1 MKLNEIRDNKGARQK
16 LMRVA
21 RGVGSG
27 KGRTGGRGFK
37 GQKSRTGVAIN
48 GFEGG
53 QMSVYR
59 RAPKRGFNNIF
70 RLTFA
75 EINLDKIQKAI
86 DAKLLAADKEIDA
99 VALMEAG
106 LIKQVRDGVKL
117 LGTGKWSAKATIRV
131 VGATKSAIAAVEK
144 AGGKV
149 VVEPKK
155 KTVLVKGEKKAP
167 KSEAEKPAKKAAK
180 TTKKTT
186 KKA

>member
-37 GQKSRTGVAIN
+37 GQKARTGVAIN

-86 DAKLLAADKEIDA
+86 DAKVLGNEIDA

-106 LIKQVRDGVKL
+106 LIKNAKDGVRL
-117 LGTGKWSAKATIRV
+117 LGKGDFVSKATIRV
-131 VGATKSAIAAVEK
+131 AGATKAAIAAVEK
-144 AGGKV
+144 AGGQV
-149 VVEPKK
+149 IVEPKK
-155 KTVLVKGEKKAP
+155 KTVLTKGVKTSKKEKTV
-167 KSEAEKPAKKAAK
+167 KK
-180 TTKKTT
+180 T

>member
-37 GQKSRTGVAIN
+37 GQKSRTGVAVN

-53 QMSVYR
+53 QMPVYR

-75 EINLDKIQKAI
+75 EINLGRIQKAI
-86 DAKLLAADKEIDA
+86 DAQVLKADAEINA

-106 LIKQVRDGVKL
+106 LIKNMRDGIRL
-117 LGTGKWSAKATIRV
+117 LGNGEFTAKATIRV
-131 VGATKSAIAAVEK
+131 AGATQSAIAAVEK
-144 AGGKV
+144 VGGQV
-149 VVEPKK
+149 IVEPKK
-155 KTVLVKGEKKAP
+155 ATVLEKGVKTSKKEKTVKK
-167 KSEAEKPAKKAAK
+167 
-180 TTKKTT
+180 T

>member
-1 MKLNEIRDNKGARQK
+1 MKLNEIRDNKGARK
-16 LMRVA
+16 SLMRVA

-37 GQKSRTGVAIN
+37 GQKSRTGVAIY

-53 QMSVYR
+53 QMPVYR

-75 EINLDKIQKAI
+75 EINLGTIQKAI
-86 DAKLLAADKEIDA
+86 DAKSLVADKEIDA

-106 LIKQVRDGVKL
+106 LIKNIRDGIKL
-117 LGTGKWSAKATIRV
+117 LGKGEFSAKATIKV
-131 VGATKSAIAAVEK
+131 AGATKSAIAAVEK

-155 KTVLVKGEKKAP
+155 KTVLTKGEKTSKKQKAV
-167 KSEAEKPAKKAAK
+167 KK
-180 TTKKTT
+180 T
-186 KKA
+186 KKAVKA

>member
-1 MKLNEIRDNKGARQK
+1 MKLNEIRDNKGARK
-16 LMRVA
+16 PLMRVA

-53 QMSVYR
+53 QMPVYR

-70 RLTFA
+70 RLTYA
-75 EINLDKIQKAI
+75 EINLGTIQKAI
-86 DAKLLAADKEIDA
+86 DAKVLAADKEIDA

-106 LIKQVRDGVKL
+106 LVKHVYDGIKL
-117 LGTGKWSAKATIRV
+117 LGKGEFSAKATIKV
-131 VGATKSAIAAVEK
+131 TGATKSALAAVEK

-149 VVEPKK
+149 IVEPKK
-155 KTVLVKGEKKAP
+155 KTVLTKGEKKS
-167 KSEAEKPAKKAAK
+167 KKEKAVKK
-180 TTKKTT
+180 T
-186 KKA
+186 KKAVKA

>member
-1 MKLNEIRDNKGARQK
+1 MKLNEIRDNKGARKQS
-16 LMRVA
+16 MRVA

-53 QMSVYR
+53 QMPVYR

-75 EINLDKIQKAI
+75 EINLGRIQKAI
-86 DAKLLAADKEIDA
+86 DDKILAADKEINA
-99 VALMEAG
+99 IALMEAG
-106 LIKQVRDGVKL
+106 LIKNMRDGIRL
-117 LGTGKWSAKATIRV
+117 LGNGAFLSKAVIRV
-131 VGATKSAIAAVEK
+131 TGATKSAVATVEK
-144 AGGKV
+144 AGGQV
-149 VVEPKK
+149 IIEPKK
-155 KTVLVKGEKKAP
+155 ATVLEKGVKTSKKEKAV
-167 KSEAEKPAKKAAK
+167 KK
-180 TTKKTT
+180 T